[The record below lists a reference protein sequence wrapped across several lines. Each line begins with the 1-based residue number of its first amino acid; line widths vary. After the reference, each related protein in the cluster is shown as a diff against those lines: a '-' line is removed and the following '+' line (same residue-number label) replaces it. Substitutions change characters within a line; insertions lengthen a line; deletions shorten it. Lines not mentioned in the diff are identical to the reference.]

1 MNQEWLDNRFAGLS
15 PANFG
20 AGVHFRTISPLR
32 PPSGFEN
39 VWSEV
44 SSDEARGVD
53 LNEHLFEQTL
63 ALIVI
68 ADPTVDN
75 EYATLRNFVETLDEL
90 PEPPAAVIWLQ
101 HKPLPQLHL
110 QSMEGDTNG
119 DAVSEL
125 LALGLDGV
133 VPWEL
138 LGFDL
143 CVQVRSRI
151 SRRSSLTRLLEET
164 TNSRRRQTQYADYL
178 QKCIDSI
185 LWDHLRSRLCP
196 CIPPVRVDIPAGLP
210 IALGDVTIGRKL
222 GRGMFGSV
230 HILEKPPDVEASGP
244 REVVKVMEKKHV
256 KDFLDLS
263 CMKRMIDVM
272 HLLSSDKWQHPN
284 ITSLHKVYQ
293 TPTHICLRMEFGG
306 DCNLYE
312 RLRRRD
318 KPDGRHRPIPYKFIV
333 LLVRQLLLAVA
344 HLHTGPSVCHRD
356 VKPENCIIQEDSHMI
371 HLKLTDFDMAM
382 VQGAQTVC
390 RSACGTL
397 PFTAPEVLL
406 KSQYCGKKADMWSL
420 GIVLFEILCGLH
432 IIEQVLAVNEDTL
445 RSVHAG
451 QPNMSVAKK
460 IHDAFRRP
468 GAASEIFDMYV
479 FPDLQELVQIMSPLI
494 SDLVTVSVDGRLN
507 ASNLAV
513 RMRDL
518 ERETNR

>member
-1 MNQEWLDNRFAGLS
+1 
-15 PANFG
+15 
-20 AGVHFRTISPLR
+20 
-32 PPSGFEN
+32 
-39 VWSEV
+39 
-44 SSDEARGVD
+44 
-53 LNEHLFEQTL
+53 
-63 ALIVI
+63 
-68 ADPTVDN
+68 
-75 EYATLRNFVETLDEL
+75 
-90 PEPPAAVIWLQ
+90 
-101 HKPLPQLHL
+101 
-110 QSMEGDTNG
+110 
-119 DAVSEL
+119 
-125 LALGLDGV
+125 
-133 VPWEL
+133 
-138 LGFDL
+138 
-143 CVQVRSRI
+143 VQVRSRI
-151 SRRSSLTRLLEET
+151 SRTSSLTRLLEET
-164 TNSRRRQTQYADYL
+164 TDRRSRIQYAGYL
-178 QKCIDSI
+178 QRCNDAII
-185 LWDHLRSRLCP
+185 WDHLRSRLCP
-196 CIPPVRVDIPAGLP
+196 CIPPVEVDIPAGLP
-210 IALGDVTIGRKL
+210 VALGDANLGRKL
-222 GRGMFGSV
+222 GSGMFGSV
-230 HILEKPPDVEASGP
+230 YMLEHPPGSGAGGQ
-244 REVVKVMEKKHV
+244 REVVKVMEKKQV
-256 KDFLDLS
+256 KDFQDLI

-494 SDLVTVSVDGRLN
+494 GDLVTVSVDGRLN